1 METDMTT
8 HQIDTEALNCWIG
21 RVTDERRL
29 ELVSAS
35 DIRRYVDATDDANPL
50 WLDDEFARS
59 QGYRGRLLPPSL
71 IAWEPFSR
79 WTGSDNTDYHGDDL
93 LKQIPFPQSYTDMRN
108 AGSEIEWLRPVALGE
123 ALSIQSRIVDIVV
136 RQGRAGLG
144 IYVTREERVVDSDK
158 KPVLLRRQTT
168 VHLPRVAVADRAL
181 DQMK

>member
-1 METDMTT
+1 MTAGE
-8 HQIDTEALNCWIG
+8 INTEALRCWIG

-50 WLDDEFARS
+50 WLDDEFAKS
-59 QGYRGRLLPPSL
+59 HGFRGRLLPPSL
-71 IAWEPFSR
+71 VAWEPFSR
-79 WTGSDNTDYHGDDL
+79 WTGANSTDYHGDDL
-93 LKQIPFPQSYTDMRN
+93 LKQIPFPQNYTDMRN

-123 ALSIQSRIVDIVV
+123 TLSIQSRIVDIVV

-144 IYVTREERVVDSDK
+144 IYVTREEHILDSDK

-168 VHLPRVAVADRAL
+168 VHLPQATVADRDL
-181 DQMK
+181 DQKE